1 MALPSVRHRE
11 GQPAHSPLKGATW
24 VQSPAGT
31 CLFMPLVS
39 AYVHHMVRC
48 GNVVYSAILR
58 DQSMTNFA
66 DVAVLTLQT
75 VLYLYKIFRFLCVQ
89 PVSKTL

>member
-1 MALPSVRHRE
+1 MGAMSV
-11 GQPAHSPLKGATW
+11 TC
-24 VQSPAGT
+24 VCTSPAGT

-39 AYVHHMVRC
+39 TYVNHMVRC
-48 GNVVYSAILR
+48 GNVAYSAILW

-66 DVAVLTLQT
+66 DVAVLTFQRM
-75 VLYLYKIFRFLCVQ
+75 LYLYKIFRFLCVQ